1 MKKLYILFLIIAVS
15 STIAT
20 AQNKDTKK
28 ADALYNRLAYT
39 DAVDAYKKVLDK
51 GKGDRYVFEQL
62 AHCYYNINDSK
73 NAETYYKR
81 VVKGRNVEPETI
93 YNYAQSLKANGRYGE
108 FNTWMKKFAQLQ
120 PNDSRAIAFMKDPD
134 YLPRYME
141 SDKKFDVEN
150 LSEIN
155 TEYSEFGGTLINKSF
170 YFSSAR
176 NTKRKNYGWNDEPY
190 LDIYI
195 AENVGGTIKNVAILP
210 GKVNTKYHEG
220 NVTITADA
228 SRMYFDRNDYF
239 KGKYKKSEEGINQI
253 NLYTAESVS
262 GEWGNATPVNFNNS
276 EYSFGQPAL
285 SPDGKTLYFVSD
297 MPGGKGMSDI
307 YKVAINKDGSFGK
320 PERLGDNINTEG
332 KEVFPFVDANGILY
346 FSSDG
351 HLGYGELDVFFA
363 EAEGS
368 GFGTA
373 RNIGTD
379 VNSPK
384 DDFAFKFDV
393 TTQQGFVSSNRE
405 RGVGSDDIY
414 GVKQIAPLCDVE
426 ITVQVLNEYTNAPL
440 AGARVDFFDDNE
452 NKLAT
457 KTTDSK
463 GNVTF
468 LAECE
473 KQQQIL
479 AFLQDYESNGVT
491 VTTKKYED
499 LNTSISLK
507 PIESIIDAIKVVLNP
522 ILFDFDKH
530 NIKSQAAFELDKL
543 VSLMEKYPTMEIK
556 VESYTDNRGSKD
568 YNMDLSNRRA
578 QSTVQYIISK
588 GINKTRVSGQGF
600 GKSKPI
606 EDCGNNCTNE
616 QYQKN
621 RRSEFTIVKQ

>member
-1 MKKLYILFLIIAVS
+1 MKKIYILFLIIAVS
-15 STIAT
+15 STIAS

-28 ADALYNRLAYT
+28 ADNLYNRLAYT
-39 DAVDAYKKVLDK
+39 EAVDAYKKILDK
-51 GKGDRYVFEQL
+51 GKADRYVFEQL
-62 AHCYYNINDSK
+62 AHCYYYINDSK

-93 YNYAQSLKANGRYGE
+93 YNYAQSLKANGRYAE
-108 FNTWMKKFAQLQ
+108 FNTWMKKFAQMQ
-120 PNDSRAIAFMKDPD
+120 PNDSRAIAFMKDPN

-141 SDKKFDVEN
+141 SDKKFDVKN

-195 AENVGGTIKNVAILP
+195 AENIGGTIKNAAILP

-220 NVTITADA
+220 NVAITADA
-228 SRMYFDRNDYF
+228 SKMYFDRNDYF
-239 KGKYKKSEEGINQI
+239 KGKYQKSEEGINQI
-253 NLYTAESVS
+253 NLYTAESAS
-262 GEWGNATPVNFNNS
+262 GEWGNATPVEFNNS

-307 YKVAINKDGSFGK
+307 YKVAISENGTFGK
-320 PERLGDNINTEG
+320 PQRLSDNINTEG
-332 KEVFPFVDANGILY
+332 KELFPFVDANGTLY

-363 EAEGS
+363 EAEGD
-368 GFGTA
+368 GFGKA

-384 DDFAFKFDV
+384 DDFAFKFNAA
-393 TTQQGFVSSNRE
+393 TKEGFVSSNRE

-426 ITVQVLNEYTNAPL
+426 ITVQVINEYTKAPL
-440 AGARVDFFDDNE
+440 AGARVDFYDANE

-457 KTTDSK
+457 KTTDSD
-463 GNVTF
+463 GNVSF

-473 KQQQIL
+473 KEQQIL

-491 VTTKKYED
+491 VTTKKYDD
-499 LNTSISLK
+499 LNTSIALK
-507 PIESIIDAIKVVLNP
+507 PIESIIDADKVVLNP

-543 VSLMEKYPTMEIK
+543 VALMEKYPTMEIK

-568 YNMDLSNRRA
+568 YNMTLSNKRA
-578 QSTVQYIISK
+578 QATVQYLISK
-588 GINKTRVSGQGF
+588 GIDKSRVTGQGF
-600 GKSKPI
+600 GKNKPI
-606 EDCGNNCTNE
+606 EDCGNNCSE
-616 QYQKN
+616 AQYQKN
-621 RRSEFTIVKQ
+621 RRSEFIITNQ